1 MRCLRPLTV
10 DAILLRGNDI
20 VLIRRKN
27 EPYKNELAL
36 PGGFVERDETVEQ
49 AVVRETKEETGL
61 DTEIVRLIGVY
72 SDPGRDPRG
81 PTVSVC
87 YLVKAKGGSLM
98 AASDASD
105 AVLQGI
111 DRIPALAFDHNRMID
126 DARPDIDTG
135 RF

>member
-1 MRCLRPLTV
+1 MKCLRPLAV
-10 DAILLRGNDI
+10 DAIVLCGDKI

-27 EPYKNELAL
+27 EPYKDRLAL

-87 YLVKAKGGSLM
+87 YQMRVKGGSLIGRIRCERRH
-98 AASDASD
+98 SDGRRQDASP
-105 AVLQGI
+105 
-111 DRIPALAFDHNRMID
+111 RF
-126 DARPDIDTG
+126 RP
-135 RF
+135 

>member
-1 MRCLRPLTV
+1 MKCLRPLAV
-10 DAILLRGNDI
+10 DAIVLCGDKI

-27 EPYKNELAL
+27 EPYKDRLAL

-87 YLVKAKGGSLM
+87 YQMRVKGGSLS

-105 AVLQGI
+105 AILMGV
-111 DRIPALAFDHNRMID
+111 DKMPALAFDHNRMIEE
-126 DARPDIDTG
+126 AKQYL
-135 RF
+135 